1 MPEAQGSALVP
12 QTRSSL
18 PALLVTCWPQTSE
31 FTFLVLLLK
40 RRIVIFTYFLWP
52 WAIFGEK
59 LKISLTSEV
68 VEAFQVV
75 VGNSGA
81 VTLQK
86 ENKRKYRIRRKTK
99 IARLS

>member
-1 MPEAQGSALVP
+1 MPEAHGSALVP

-18 PALLVTCWPQTSE
+18 PALLATRCPQMSA

-52 WAIFGEK
+52 WAFFCEK

-68 VEAFQVV
+68 AEAFQVV
-75 VGNSGA
+75 VGNSGT